1 MTTDNNNGMEHAHDP
16 QSYQLHMY
24 ATWPHI
30 SSRSLTTVTP
40 RFAYWDLQYQ
50 THHTLGGRVAQGRV
64 VTKQRVGHRRF
75 EQTASCSSGEFV
87 TKQAVCLPAV
97 LNRGFAWQNVP
108 VHDKRPPM
116 LDRTDLYLGN
126 NVYVCTIIGKDNG
139 ANIMKSSKKDH
150 LRWDSVLRFI
160 AGGTEGAVQQGPV
173 RDESL
178 TGPFSEEKERE
189 SQLYDE
195 FEHFRQIKGE
205 TFKVPDA
212 SVLAVP
218 ITTHPNLINPQKKT
232 IYCWTTFNWISANTM
247 RLIKGSH
254 FSEINP
260 RGNGRSGNVGAQYKR
275 RDMSK
280 GQSEFKIQHTST
292 DMMLLMQSQESEPVL
307 DEVNSRCFL
316 QGNSCEC
323 DAFDSDVDEGPTSQT
338 MFMANLTSEDP
349 IYDEAEPSYDSN
361 NPFEVQDHDA
371 FVDHMDDYHEVHEM
385 QNDVQHNYVVDSDA
399 DYTSESNIIPYDQ
412 YVKDNEEHVV
422 QSTIQAAET
431 VEAPSKT
438 ALWKKRL
445 GLPTPT
451 PRLLE
456 RELSLCKPLRPKK
469 SDPQTDIWV
478 QDTDKTTEKS
488 ADDLTSITNFSKKAE
503 TLAPKPISALTVY
516 PPNTPV
522 KLVPRILPTKS
533 QVKINLYVLTQLFT
547 EFDKTCKTRITPT
560 GITEGERGFEQTKR
574 CYLTEVIP
582 FFKTLKEHFVG
593 VQTALFKEVKEMEEI
608 FDQMNNEVDKNTVDK
623 QCAEIEKKNLLIEN
637 ENLIVNCLSTQLLYD
652 VEKSRC
658 LDLEADMSKVHDESK
673 LISKLERE
681 YLNLQLKY
689 QHLQESFDN
698 KNSQASQ
705 EAPDFNSFFKIK
717 NLEHQIQE
725 KDNVIRHLKD
735 LVANVN
741 DRSREPYN
749 AVDVTALIEQND
761 CDRVE
766 LEKVK
771 QHYKELYDSIKIT
784 RAHTSEKTSTM
795 LNEIESLKA
804 QLRSKEP
811 CFTSDYVKPKVLAP
825 GMYAID
831 VKPIPHPLK
840 NNRSAHLNY
849 ISHLKESVETVRE
862 IVEEARVVKPLDN
875 SLNYACQYTKLSQE
889 LLEYVIGTCP
899 KSFNERD
906 NKAPSTPVTRKKQV
920 TFSDKPGTSS
930 SNTQKHKVHQ
940 RVQQTNIP
948 VIPSTGVNDSTEAS
962 GSKPRSNTKKN
973 RILPAKKENKKEVE
987 VRLRTNKSVWTKVN
1001 PVDSS
1006 ISSKRVV
1013 INSNSESVCKTCNKR
1028 VNSASHEMC
1037 VVNILNSVNVTPT
1050 VRIVLKKKKQIWK
1063 PKDKMSDNSLN
1074 KTKQIWNPK
1083 GRLSDNSLHKTKRVW
1098 KATGKLFT
1106 DIGYQWRPTG
1116 TKLTLGKLDCGS
1128 QWRPTGKKFALG
1140 EICHLTKLSVKCCS
1154 KHMTGNR
1161 SKLMNFVEK
1170 FIGSVR
1176 FGNDHLGAIMG
1187 YGDYVMGD
1195 SVISR
1200 VYYVEGLGHNLFS
1213 VGQFC
1218 DSDLEVAFRKHT
1230 CFVRDIKGTNIL
1242 KGSRGTNLYT
1252 ISIDEMMKSSPI
1264 CLLSK
1269 ASKSKSWLWHRRL
1282 NHLNFGTIN
1291 DLARKDLV
1299 RGLPRLKFEKD
1310 HLCSACQ
1317 LRKSKKFSHRP
1328 KSENTNME
1336 VLHTL
1341 HMDLCGPMRVQSIKG
1356 KKYILVIV
1364 DDYSRFTWVK
1374 FLRSKDETP
1383 EFVTNF
1389 LKQIQVGLNKIVR
1402 FIRTDNGTE
1411 FVNQV
1416 MSEYYEGVGIF
1427 HQKSVPRT
1435 PQQNGVVERRNRTL
1449 VEAARTM
1456 MIFSKAPMFL
1466 WAEAVATACYTQ
1478 NRSLIH
1484 TRHNKTPYELVH
1496 DKKPDLTFFRV
1507 FGALCYPANDSENLG
1522 KFQAKADIGIFVGY
1536 APSRKGYRIY
1546 NKRTRRLMETIHVTF
1561 DEMHQSMAPA
1571 RISSGPA
1578 PFIMTP
1584 GQLKSGLA
1592 PTDKELEMLF
1602 QPMFDEHLEQSRVD
1616 EPVPYAT
1623 EINAQV
1629 VPPGTSLSTTIA
1641 QDAPSTSDSSSTS
1654 DIHLPVQHQEIAEEP
1669 IQEDTPIIH
1678 DVLHPSHNLVTGDPG
1693 SAQSSSG
1700 NVNAAEPNQVNY
1712 PPDHLRRWTKDHPL
1726 DNIVGNPSRP
1736 VSTRKQLA
1744 SDALWC
1750 CFHTELSKVEPKNFK
1765 MAVIEDCWFQ
1775 AMQDEIHE
1783 FDRLELGKGY
1793 RQEEGIDFEE
1803 SFAPVAR
1810 IEAIRIFIA
1819 NAATKNM
1826 IIYQMDVKTAFLNG
1840 DLQEEVF
1847 VSQPEGFEDQD
1858 NPTHVYRLKKALYG
1872 LKQAPRAW
1880 YDTLSKFLMANNF
1893 FKGAVDPTLFTR
1905 KSGKHILLVQIY
1917 VDDIIFASTDHNACN
1932 IFSNEMSS
1940 KFQMSMMGQM
1950 SFFLG
1955 LQVSQSPGGIFINQ
1969 AKYALETL
1977 KKYGMD
1983 LSDPVDTPMV
1993 DRLKLDED
2001 LMGIPVDQTRFRG
2014 MVGSLM
2020 YLTASRPDLVFAV
2033 CMCARYQAKPT
2044 KKHFEAIKRVFRYLK
2059 GTINMGLWYPKD
2071 NAMSLTAYADADH
2084 AGCQDSRRSTSG
2096 SAQFLGDRLVSWS
2109 SKKQRSTAIST
2120 TEAEYIAMSGC
2131 CAQILWMRSAMSLTA
2146 YADANHAGC
2155 QDSRRSTSG
2164 SAQFLG
2170 DRLVSWSSKK
2180 QRSTA
2185 ISTL

>member
-1 MTTDNNNGMEHAHDP
+1 MEENNYEDP
-16 QSYQLHMY
+16 L
-24 ATWPHI
+24 
-30 SSRSLTTVTP
+30 
-40 RFAYWDLQYQ
+40 
-50 THHTLGGRVAQGRV
+50 
-64 VTKQRVGHRRF
+64 
-75 EQTASCSSGEFV
+75 
-87 TKQAVCLPAV
+87 
-97 LNRGFAWQNVP
+97 
-108 VHDKRPPM
+108 
-116 LDRTDLYLGN
+116 
-126 NVYVCTIIGKDNG
+126 
-139 ANIMKSSKKDH
+139 KKDH
-150 LRWDSVLRFI
+150 FRWERPSDVVT
-160 AGGTEGAVQQGPV
+160 GGTEGAVQQGPV
-173 RDESL
+173 RARVLNDL
-178 TGPFSEEKERE
+178 LAEERKDDRE

-195 FEHFRQIKGE
+195 FEHLRQIKGE
-205 TFKVPDA
+205 NIQGYYVRNKAWSDGKLRFQEVCGRYNANK
-212 SVLAVP
+212 SR
-218 ITTHPNLINPQKKT
+218 KT
-232 IYCWTTFNWISANTM
+232 I
-247 RLIKGSH
+247 
-254 FSEINP
+254 SEKQCKEM
-260 RGNGRSGNVGAQYKR
+260 VY
-275 RDMSK
+275 
-280 GQSEFKIQHTST
+280 
-292 DMMLLMQSQESEPVL
+292 L
-307 DEVNSRCFL
+307 
-316 QGNSCEC
+316 GNSDEC
-323 DAFDSDVDEGPTSQT
+323 DAFESDVMKGPTLQT
-338 MFMANLTSEDP
+338 IVMNHPSFLTEGK
-349 IYDEAEPSYDSN
+349 
-361 NPFEVQDHDA
+361 
-371 FVDHMDDYHEVHEM
+371 
-385 QNDVQHNYVVDSDA
+385 DV
-399 DYTSESNIIPYDQ
+399 
-412 YVKDNEEHVV
+412 
-422 QSTIQAAET
+422 
-431 VEAPSKT
+431 
-438 ALWKKRL
+438 L
-445 GLPTPT
+445 
-451 PRLLE
+451 
-456 RELSLCKPLRPKK
+456 
-469 SDPQTDIWV
+469 
-478 QDTDKTTEKS
+478 
-488 ADDLTSITNFSKKAE
+488 SKKE
-503 TLAPKPISALTVY
+503 
-516 PPNTPV
+516 
-522 KLVPRILPTKS
+522 
-533 QVKINLYVLTQLFT
+533 
-547 EFDKTCKTRITPT
+547 
-560 GITEGERGFEQTKR
+560 TKR

-623 QCAEIEKKNLLIEN
+623 Q
-637 ENLIVNCLSTQLLYD
+637 S
-652 VEKSRC
+652 
-658 LDLEADMSKVHDESK
+658 
-673 LISKLERE
+673 
-681 YLNLQLKY
+681 
-689 QHLQESFDN
+689 
-698 KNSQASQ
+698 
-705 EAPDFNSFFKIK
+705 
-717 NLEHQIQE
+717 
-725 KDNVIRHLKD
+725 
-735 LVANVN
+735 ANVN

-749 AVDVTALIEQND
+749 TIDVTALIEQND

-771 QHYKELYDSIKIT
+771 QIKIT

-862 IVEEARVVKPLDN
+862 IVEEARVVKPLDS
-875 SLNYACQYTKLSQE
+875 SLNYACRYTKLSQE
-889 LLEYVIGTCP
+889 LLQCVIGTCP

-930 SNTQKHKVHQ
+930 SNAQKHKVHQ
-940 RVQQTNIP
+940 RVQLTNIP
-948 VIPSTGVNDSTEAS
+948 VLPSTGVNDSTEAS

-1001 PVDSS
+1001 RVDSS

-1013 INSNSESVCKTCNKR
+1013 INSNSESV
-1028 VNSASHEMC
+1028 NSASHGMC
-1037 VVNILNSVNVTPT
+1037 VVNILNSVNATPT
-1050 VRIVLKKKKQIWK
+1050 VRIVLNKEKQIWK
-1063 PKDKMSDNSLN
+1063 PKGK
-1074 KTKQIWNPK
+1074 
-1083 GRLSDNSLHKTKRVW
+1083 LSDNSLSKTQRVW
-1098 KATGKLFT
+1098 KATGKLFA

-1116 TKLTLGKLDCGS
+1116 KKLTLGKLDCGS

-1140 EICHLTKLSVKCCS
+1140 EICQLTKLSVKCSTLYANQQVMLWYLDSGCS

-1230 CFVRDIKGTNIL
+1230 CFVRDLNGTDIL

-1317 LRKSKKFSHRP
+1317 LGKSKKFSHRP

-1389 LKQIQVGLNKIVR
+1389 LKQIQVGLNKTVR

-1478 NRSLIH
+1478 NRSIIH

-1507 FGALCYPANDSENLG
+1507 FGALCYPVNDSENLG

-1561 DEMHQSMAPA
+1561 DEMHQSMAPV
-1571 RISSGPA
+1571 RMSSGPE

-1602 QPMFDEHLEQSRVD
+1602 QPMFDEHLEQSRVN
-1616 EPVPYAT
+1616 EPVPSAT

-1641 QDAPSTSDSSSTS
+1641 QDAPSTSASSSTS
-1654 DIHLPVQHQEIAEEP
+1654 DIHHPVQHQEIAEEP
-1669 IQEDTPIIH
+1669 THEDTPINH

-1700 NVNAAEPNQVNY
+1700 NVNSAEPNQVNY

-1783 FDRLELGKGY
+1783 FDRLE
-1793 RQEEGIDFEE
+1793 
-1803 SFAPVAR
+1803 VW
-1810 IEAIRIFIA
+1810 
-1819 NAATKNM
+1819 N
-1826 IIYQMDVKTAFLNG
+1826 
-1840 DLQEEVF
+1840 
-1847 VSQPEGFEDQD
+1847 
-1858 NPTHVYRLKKALYG
+1858 
-1872 LKQAPRAW
+1872 
-1880 YDTLSKFLMANNF
+1880 
-1893 FKGAVDPTLFTR
+1893 
-1905 KSGKHILLVQIY
+1905 
-1917 VDDIIFASTDHNACN
+1917 
-1932 IFSNEMSS
+1932 
-1940 KFQMSMMGQM
+1940 
-1950 SFFLG
+1950 
-1955 LQVSQSPGGIFINQ
+1955 
-1969 AKYALETL
+1969 
-1977 KKYGMD
+1977 
-1983 LSDPVDTPMV
+1983 
-1993 DRLKLDED
+1993 
-2001 LMGIPVDQTRFRG
+2001 
-2014 MVGSLM
+2014 
-2020 YLTASRPDLVFAV
+2020 
-2033 CMCARYQAKPT
+2033 
-2044 KKHFEAIKRVFRYLK
+2044 
-2059 GTINMGLWYPKD
+2059 
-2071 NAMSLTAYADADH
+2071 
-2084 AGCQDSRRSTSG
+2084 
-2096 SAQFLGDRLVSWS
+2096 
-2109 SKKQRSTAIST
+2109 
-2120 TEAEYIAMSGC
+2120 
-2131 CAQILWMRSAMSLTA
+2131 
-2146 YADANHAGC
+2146 
-2155 QDSRRSTSG
+2155 
-2164 SAQFLG
+2164 
-2170 DRLVSWSSKK
+2170 
-2180 QRSTA
+2180 
-2185 ISTL
+2185 